1 MIKYKRKRNRSMSE
15 INVVPYI
22 DVMLVLLVIFMITAP
37 LLSQGVHVN
46 LPRARARALSIKH
59 TTPIIVS
66 VDKKGLYYLNSS
78 RNPESP
84 LSAQKLMN
92 RVAAELAVAN
102 SSGNKITVLVKGDRR
117 VDYARVVQAMVLLQ
131 RAGVKQVGLMTASP
145 NENV

>member
-1 MIKYKRKRNRSMSE
+1 MRYQRKRNRSMAE

-37 LLSQGVHVN
+37 LLSQGVHVD
-46 LPRARARALSIKH
+46 LPKAQAKALSVKQ

-78 RNPESP
+78 ESSSVP
-84 LSAQKLMN
+84 LPPQQLMN

-102 SSGNKITVLVKGDRR
+102 QNGGKITVLVKGDRQ
-117 VDYARVVQAMVLLQ
+117 VGYAKVVQAMVLLQ
-131 RAGVKQVGLMTASP
+131 RAGVKQVGLMTATP
-145 NENV
+145 DET

>member
-1 MIKYKRKRNRSMSE
+1 MRYQRKRNRSMSE

-46 LPRARARALSIKH
+46 LPRARARALSVKQ

-78 RNPESP
+78 KNSGVP
-84 LSAQKLMN
+84 LPAQKLMD

-102 SSGNKITVLVKGDRR
+102 QAGNKITVLVKGDRQ
-117 VDYARVVQAMVLLQ
+117 VDYAKVVRAMVLLQ

-145 NENV
+145 NENL

>member
-1 MIKYKRKRNRSMSE
+1 MKYQRKRNRSMSE

-37 LLSQGVHVN
+37 LLSQGVHVD
-46 LPRARARALSIKH
+46 LPRAQAKALSIKQ

-78 RNPESP
+78 ENPSIP
-84 LSAQKLMN
+84 LPPQQLMD
-92 RVAAELAVAN
+92 RVAAELAVAKQK
-102 SSGNKITVLVKGDRR
+102 GGKITVLVKGDKQ

-131 RAGVKQVGLMTASP
+131 HAGVKQVGLMTASP
-145 NENV
+145 DET